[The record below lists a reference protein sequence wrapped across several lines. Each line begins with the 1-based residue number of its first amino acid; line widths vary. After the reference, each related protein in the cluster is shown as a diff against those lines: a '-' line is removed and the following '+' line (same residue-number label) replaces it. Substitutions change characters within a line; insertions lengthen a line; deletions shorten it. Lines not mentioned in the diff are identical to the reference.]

1 MFIRQTF
8 RIYPNKEQQQTLIQW
23 IGQGRFVWNK
33 MLEMNIETY
42 KEKKEFVFAYDMHK
56 RLPDLKS
63 EFEWLKECP
72 SQVLQQ
78 KCQDLGT
85 ALSFKKNNRGFPKF
99 KSKATDTSGIRFPQS
114 VKLEGNRVK
123 VPKIKSGIKIKLH
136 QEILGKRGAAT
147 VYKNRADQWFISFV
161 VEIADVEPLK
171 EIKNIVG
178 IDLGLKEFLISS
190 DGEVVKNPRFLRK
203 SEKKLKREQRR
214 LSRKQKGSNNRNKA
228 RLKVAKVHNHIKNQR
243 KDFINK
249 TASSIAKNYDLV
261 LMEDLNV
268 KGMIQNHK
276 LAKSISDVS
285 WSMFV
290 NTLEWQCK
298 KRGKYLQK
306 IGRFYP
312 SSKTCNSCGHKK
324 TDLGLDERVYNCS
337 NCRTSIDRDLNAA
350 LNIRDE
356 GLREFQIRREPS
368 KLTPVR
374 YDDSDKTSGQEAVE
388 PLGSQ

>member
-8 RIYPNKEQQQTLIQW
+8 RIYPNKEQKQTLIQW
-23 IGQGRFVWNK
+23 IGQARFVWNK
-33 MLEMNIETY
+33 MLQMNTETY

-85 ALSFKKNNRGFPKF
+85 ALQFKKNNRGFPKF
-99 KSKATDTSGIRFPQS
+99 KSKATDTSGIRLPQS

-123 VPKIKSGIKIKLH
+123 IPKIKSGIKIKLH

-147 VYKNRADQWFISFV
+147 IYKNRADQWFISFV
-161 VEIADVEPLK
+161 VEVVDVEPIK
-171 EIKNIVG
+171 EINNVVG

-190 DGEVVKNPRFLRK
+190 DGEVVKNPRFLRR
-203 SEKKLKREQRR
+203 SEKRLKREQRR

-228 RLKVAKVHNHIKNQR
+228 RLKVARVHNHIKNQR

-249 TASSIAKNYDLV
+249 TASSIAKDYDLV

-268 KGMIQNHK
+268 KGMIKNHK

-298 KRGKYLQK
+298 KRGKYLHK

-337 NCRTSIDRDLNAA
+337 NCGTSIDRDLNAA

-356 GLREFQIRREPS
+356 GLREFQIR
-368 KLTPVR
+368 
-374 YDDSDKTSGQEAVE
+374 
-388 PLGSQ
+388 